1 MIQSTVFEVI
11 SRERNCPISELSLDM
26 RLEDLGIDSLKA
38 ITILYELEEQ
48 LNIEIPNQ
56 LLETVRTVGDIVSG
70 IDQLSTQGE
79 SKWQGGS

>member
-1 MIQSTVFEVI
+1 MIQFVVFEVI

-48 LNIEIPNQ
+48 LNIEIPNE

-79 SKWQGGS
+79 SKWQGAS

>member
-1 MIQSTVFEVI
+1 MIQSAVFEVI

-79 SKWQGGS
+79 SKWQGAS